1 MSSEVR
7 EARACDGVGGGGTI
21 VSVMG
26 KRKREMDYERYLDTT
41 QRCAFFFYPSVP
53 FPLSY
58 LF

>member
-53 FPLSY
+53 SY